1 MNRPAPPHTLEPDMR
16 SLMNKSF
23 VVVTAIVRLSISLS
37 CCNICCPLSII
48 SIFRSRS
55 HFRFLFLFAFRQ
67 SEPYGMLKETAEKQE
82 GNAQFEGFGIE
93 LIDELSKKLG
103 FSYTF
108 YLQPDN
114 KYGGLDAKTG
124 EWNGMLR
131 EIIDNVS
138 KCPSQVVSSRFISSR
153 LGNSYKSNRT
163 HPAAICIND
172 LIFIP
177 CVERI
182 AHHEHHH

>member
-1 MNRPAPPHTLEPDMR
+1 LSRPLCVYKHLLPVID
-16 SLMNKSF
+16 NF
-23 VVVTAIVRLSISLS
+23 D
-37 CCNICCPLSII
+37 
-48 SIFRSRS
+48 
-55 HFRFLFLFAFRQ
+55 FLFRQ
-67 SEPYGMLKETAEKQE
+67 SEPYGMLKETPEKLE

-114 KYGGLDAKTG
+114 KYGGLDPKTG

-138 KCPSQVVSSRFISSR
+138 KCPS
-153 LGNSYKSNRT
+153 G
-163 HPAAICIND
+163 
-172 LIFIP
+172 
-177 CVERI
+177 E
-182 AHHEHHH
+182 

>member
-1 MNRPAPPHTLEPDMR
+1 LPVIDNFD
-16 SLMNKSF
+16 
-23 VVVTAIVRLSISLS
+23 
-37 CCNICCPLSII
+37 
-48 SIFRSRS
+48 
-55 HFRFLFLFAFRQ
+55 FLFRQ
-67 SEPYGMLKETAEKQE
+67 SEPYGMLKETPEKLE

-114 KYGGLDAKTG
+114 KYGGLDPKTG

-138 KCPSQVVSSRFISSR
+138 KCPS
-153 LGNSYKSNRT
+153 G
-163 HPAAICIND
+163 
-172 LIFIP
+172 
-177 CVERI
+177 E
-182 AHHEHHH
+182 

>member
-1 MNRPAPPHTLEPDMR
+1 
-16 SLMNKSF
+16 
-23 VVVTAIVRLSISLS
+23 
-37 CCNICCPLSII
+37 
-48 SIFRSRS
+48 
-55 HFRFLFLFAFRQ
+55 
-67 SEPYGMLKETAEKQE
+67 MLKETPEMLE

-114 KYGGLDAKTG
+114 KYGGLDPKTG

-138 KCPSQVVSSRFISSR
+138 ESLP
-153 LGNSYKSNRT
+153 
-163 HPAAICIND
+163 
-172 LIFIP
+172 P
-177 CVERI
+177 CLLLPGE
-182 AHHEHHH
+182 

>member
-1 MNRPAPPHTLEPDMR
+1 
-16 SLMNKSF
+16 
-23 VVVTAIVRLSISLS
+23 
-37 CCNICCPLSII
+37 
-48 SIFRSRS
+48 
-55 HFRFLFLFAFRQ
+55 
-67 SEPYGMLKETAEKQE
+67 MLKETADKME

-114 KYGGLDAKTG
+114 KYGGIDPKTG

-138 KCPSQVVSSRFISSR
+138 AC
-153 LGNSYKSNRT
+153 LGLMPINPNPT
-163 HPAAICIND
+163 TAPTQPPIHPATQHRSSPLCA
-172 LIFIP
+172 P
-177 CVERI
+177 G
-182 AHHEHHH
+182 H

>member
-1 MNRPAPPHTLEPDMR
+1 
-16 SLMNKSF
+16 
-23 VVVTAIVRLSISLS
+23 
-37 CCNICCPLSII
+37 
-48 SIFRSRS
+48 
-55 HFRFLFLFAFRQ
+55 
-67 SEPYGMLKETAEKQE
+67 MLKETAEKLE

-114 KYGGLDAKTG
+114 KYGGIDPKTG

-138 KCPSQVVSSRFISSR
+138 SC
-153 LGNSYKSNRT
+153 LGNAHKSN
-163 HPAAICIND
+163 
-172 LIFIP
+172 
-177 CVERI
+177 
-182 AHHEHHH
+182 